1 MKLKHFYKGLS
12 IVAMAFGAILIVNT
26 QIPIAGAVIANNAI
40 SINATILWAAFFIIT
55 GVALFYAQ
63 SRDSKK

>member
-1 MKLKHFYKGLS
+1 MKLKPFYKWLS
-12 IVAMAFGAILIVNT
+12 IIAMVFGVVLIINI
-26 QIPIAGAVIANNAI
+26 QIPIAGAVIANDTI
-40 SINATILWAAFFIIT
+40 STNATILWAAFFIIT